1 MVQLTRQIPPASGG
15 NFSSLYAR
23 PRFTESGMIKWKMRK
38 QYGFIESLWWK
49 WVPGTTITVKWPTG
63 QVDLRDRPG
72 ILTSWESADPNDHY
86 RPWLEKN
93 IGRQG
98 RDWQW
103 SIGTIKDT
111 DDTLLIK
118 IRKKHEHAA
127 LVALIKWA

>member
-1 MVQLTRQIPPASGG
+1 
-15 NFSSLYAR
+15 
-23 PRFTESGMIKWKMRK
+23 MIKWKMRK